1 MIARGRSHA
10 SSVRVEEP
18 SRRAGCSVWS
28 FFVQPFHLSCT
39 DHKKQLV
46 KAGAVTYSSTSQLG
60 AHWFRRGCGNQSCRS
75 RRRWPR
81 KKRHKSNCQQRLRLR
96 LRCLKTARHLTTL
109 MVTSDGPTPDTS
121 GWRHRI
127 RLVELGACRE
137 FPRDLY
143 RRDCC
148 PVPGQ
153 GRAGW

>member
-1 MIARGRSHA
+1 MISSGRSHA
-10 SSVRVEEP
+10 SSVRVETY
-18 SRRAGCSVWS
+18 SRRAVVASGVFLCNL
-28 FFVQPFHLSCT
+28 FTCRT
-39 DHKKQLV
+39 RAIKKQLV
-46 KAGAVTYSSTSQLG
+46 KAGSIIYSSNSQLG

-96 LRCLKTARHLTTL
+96 LRCLKTARHLTT
-109 MVTSDGPTPDTS
+109 SDGPTPDTS

-148 PVPGQ
+148 SVPGQ